1 MRDSQCLRDFSLSRR
16 QDNTAPGSIA
26 LSFVNSIVKLPCTV
40 FLPVMFVS
48 ETLVFSIFPSHD
60 TLVVEGAVTVLKLII
75 AMRRISLI
83 FDFITFIDGYPN

>member
-1 MRDSQCLRDFSLSRR
+1 MSWR

-26 LSFVNSIVKLPCTV
+26 LSFVKSIVKLTFTV

-60 TLVVEGAVTVLKLII
+60 ILVVEGTVTVLKLINAI
-75 AMRRISLI
+75 RRMSLI
-83 FDFITFIDGYPN
+83 FDFMAFIDV

>member
-1 MRDSQCLRDFSLSRR
+1 MRDSQCLRDCPMSWR

-26 LSFVNSIVKLPCTV
+26 LSFVKSIVKLTFTV

-60 TLVVEGAVTVLKLII
+60 ILVVEGTVTVLKLINAI
-75 AMRRISLI
+75 RRMSLI
-83 FDFITFIDGYPN
+83 FDFMVFIDD